1 MNIVASTPA
10 KGQLI
15 MNKTK
20 LIALKIIY
28 CLLLISWIF
37 NILYGTGRF
46 TSYGDVHVLACVAAV
61 VSLIGD
67 WMIERYM
74 KAKTDQKF
82 TAFVPVGGLLFTSA
96 IFIIAELVRPFI

>member
-46 TSYGDVHVLACVAAV
+46 TSYGDVHVLACVVAV
-61 VSLIGD
+61 ASLIGD
-67 WMIERYM
+67 GIIERYM

-82 TAFVPVGGLLFTSA
+82 TAYVPVGGFLVVSA
-96 IFIIAELVRPFI
+96 ILIIAEIVRPLI

>member
-1 MNIVASTPA
+1 MNIVASTLA

-61 VSLIGD
+61 ASLIGD
-67 WMIERYM
+67 WMIERYEG
-74 KAKTDQKF
+74 KNRSKVYGVCARRRPSF
-82 TAFVPVGGLLFTSA
+82 SSA

>member
-28 CLLLISWIF
+28 CLLLVSWIF

-46 TSYGDVHVLACVAAV
+46 TSIGDVHALACVVAV
-61 VSLIGD
+61 ASLIGD
-67 WMIERYM
+67 GIIERYM
-74 KAKTDQKF
+74 KTKTDQKF
-82 TAFVPVGGLLFTSA
+82 TAYVPVGGFLVVSA
-96 IFIIAELVRPFI
+96 ILIIAEIVRPLI

>member
-46 TSYGDVHVLACVAAV
+46 TSYGDVHALACVAAV

-82 TAFVPVGGLLFTSA
+82 TAFVPVGGFLVVSA
-96 IFIIAELVRPFI
+96 IFIIAELVRPLI